1 MGSYNPLV
9 FVLGLVT
16 AAGVSG
22 VAYLLAVARGGDE
35 KALGRLYGPLFFTLG
50 VFSLGAVA
58 QLYWTNWAGRPVP
71 HYTELFG
78 VATGLFAFMM
88 VLAGFYLYQG
98 LELKAL
104 AWPSAFLGLYLLQ
117 GARAVLDFGLTR
129 NPPLT
134 ALMWGAAGLASLG
147 ILFYA
152 YSRPEA
158 RRTWA
163 YLGALVL
170 ALRALGAF
178 LTGFMAYYGHIASAV
193 GGGG

>member
-50 VFSLGAVA
+50 VFALGAVA
-58 QLYWTNWAGRPVP
+58 QLYWTDWAGRPVP
-71 HYTELFG
+71 QYTELFG

-104 AWPSAFLGLYLLQ
+104 A
-117 GARAVLDFGLTR
+117 FGF
-129 NPPLT
+129 P
-134 ALMWGAAGLASLG
+134 
-147 ILFYA
+147 
-152 YSRPEA
+152 
-158 RRTWA
+158 
-163 YLGALVL
+163 
-170 ALRALGAF
+170 RALPPPG
-178 LTGFMAYYGHIASAV
+178 SAGGVGLRPHPEPAPHRPHV
-193 GGGG
+193 GGGGPRQPRDPLLRL

>member
-35 KALGRLYGPLFFTLG
+35 RALGRLYGPLFFTLG

-71 HYTELFG
+71 QYTELFG

-104 AWPSAFLGLYLLQ
+104 AWPSAFLGLYLL
-117 GARAVLDFGLTR
+117 
-129 NPPLT
+129 
-134 ALMWGAAGLASLG
+134 
-147 ILFYA
+147 
-152 YSRPEA
+152 
-158 RRTWA
+158 
-163 YLGALVL
+163 
-170 ALRALGAF
+170 
-178 LTGFMAYYGHIASAV
+178 
-193 GGGG
+193 

>member
-163 YLGALVL
+163 
-170 ALRALGAF
+170 
-178 LTGFMAYYGHIASAV
+178 
-193 GGGG
+193 